1 MQVNYHGPYI
11 LTRLLEPVLIASKPS
26 RVVNVAS
33 VEHRIGYI
41 KDIRKFMFDAKK
53 FLYSETKLGNVLLTY
68 EHQRRLGP
76 YGVQVCYYSR
86 HCNDIC
92 TSALPLPPP
101 PTMPGPDPGPGP
113 GVSTSTAFVVYQY
126 CLCCLPVLPLL
137 STSTAFLSTSTASV
151 VYQYCLCCLPVLPC
165 CLPLGPGMLLYYAVT
180 VNPLK
185 TLCILTQQPALRC
198 ASLSTDSCCFAS
210 KTESLRLHIS

>member
-1 MQVNYHGPYI
+1 MSI
-11 LTRLLEPVLIASKPS
+11 
-26 RVVNVAS
+26 S
-33 VEHRIGYI
+33 VGLDHMEYRCVTIPDTAMTFAH
-41 KDIRKFMFDAKK
+41 
-53 FLYSETKLGNVLLTY
+53 L
-68 EHQRRLGP
+68 
-76 YGVQVCYYSR
+76 
-86 HCNDIC
+86 HCR
-92 TSALPLPPP
+92 SPPP

-210 KTESLRLHIS
+210 KTEFLRLHIS